1 MDKHTPVSPEMK
13 NSFSDEEMVS
23 EEEVDEIIDLDTR
36 YDSADSM
43 SVNEDDSDN
52 QMEDSS
58 QKDDAVYV
66 FRGHS
71 LSKKPLQSS
80 NEINYSSHYTN
91 VVKLNISSFGVLLL
105 VE

>member
-13 NSFSDEEMVS
+13 NSLSDEEMIT
-23 EEEVDEIIDLDTR
+23 EEEVDEIIDDLDTR

-43 SVNEDDSDN
+43 SVNENDSDN

-71 LSKKPLQSS
+71 LSKKSLQSS
-80 NEINYSSHYTN
+80 NGINY
-91 VVKLNISSFGVLLL
+91 
-105 VE
+105 